1 MPVAAAKSLAAVA
14 WSRRWWALITFAAV
28 MVVIVITVSRM
39 SNSYEATVYMLIN
52 PTNQSAS
59 SYEQTQA
66 SQALSTTFSQ
76 LVGSQNLANVVK
88 SDLRGDPEAAAL
100 GNPADHISA
109 EAVPQSQLLKLIGTA
124 GSAVGARLVVDV
136 YGKALTELT
145 ESLATSGSV
154 GGHASVAEPATTPT
168 APSGPDRKV
177 YIVGGLLLAILAGL
191 GVALVIDRFD
201 RRLTVDDDSVEVL
214 GLPIIGRVSNVT
226 AFGIKQIASGRSS
239 DDPSTRAAWESFR
252 LLLANIAFVNGGER
266 PASVA
271 IVSAGGR
278 DGKTTIALGL
288 THAAAELGLATLLV
302 EADMRRPSLTTKLQ
316 ISRNGGPGFS
326 TVLLGQ
332 ETVEHAV
339 TSVSDSSAHFLPAG
353 PLAHRPGALLATG
366 ALDAFE
372 EEAKSHYHLVVYDTP
387 PLSVGADAS
396 LLAARSEGAVLI
408 IGARN
413 TNRRLALQA
422 VEQLRRSGA
431 NILGIVVN
439 RAADVPLPA
448 GY

>member
-1 MPVAAAKSLAAVA
+1 MPVSAAKSLAAVA
-14 WSRRWWALITFAAV
+14 WGRRWWALATFVAV
-28 MVVIVITVSRM
+28 MVVVVFAVSRM
-39 SNSYEATVYMLIN
+39 SDSYEATIYMLIN
-52 PTNQSAS
+52 PTHQSAT

-66 SQALSTTFSQ
+66 SQALSTTFSE
-76 LVGSQNLANVVK
+76 LVGSQNLANTVK
-88 SDLRGDPEAAAL
+88 SRLHGDLEAEL
-100 GNPADHISA
+100 GNPAQHISA

-124 GSAVGARLVVDV
+124 GSPVAARLVVDT
-136 YGKALTELT
+136 YGTALTELS
-145 ESLATSGSV
+145 ESLAASGSV

-168 APSGPDRKV
+168 APSGPDRKI
-177 YIVGGLLLAILAGL
+177 YIVGGVLLAILAGL

-201 RRLTVDDDSVEVL
+201 RRLVIDDDHVEVL
-214 GLPIIGRVSNVT
+214 GLPIIGRVNNVT
-226 AFGIKQIASGRSS
+226 GFGIKQIAAGRSS

-252 LLLANIAFVNGGER
+252 LLLANIAFVNKGER

-278 DGKTTIALGL
+278 DGKTTCALGL
-288 THAAAELGLATLLV
+288 THAAAELGLSTLLV
-302 EADMRRPSLTTKLQ
+302 EADMRRPSLTTRLQ

-326 TVLLGQ
+326 TVLVGQ
-332 ETVEHAV
+332 STIEHAT

-353 PLAHRPGALLATG
+353 PLSHRPGALLASS
-366 ALDAFE
+366 ALEIFE
-372 EEAKSHYHLVVYDTP
+372 EEARGLYHLIVYDTP

-396 LLAARSEGAVLI
+396 LLAAHSEGAVLI
-408 IGARN
+408 IDAHH

-431 NILGIVVN
+431 NILGIVIN